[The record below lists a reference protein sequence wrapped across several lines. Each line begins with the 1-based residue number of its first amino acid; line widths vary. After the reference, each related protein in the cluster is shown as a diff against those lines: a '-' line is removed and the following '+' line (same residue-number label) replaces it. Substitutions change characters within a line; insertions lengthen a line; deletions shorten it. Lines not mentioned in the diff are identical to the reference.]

1 MESLVAHGMGMS
13 TDATADNHFAA
24 DRKSMHPL
32 SSHPLAFSTHT
43 HVDDQFMISKFI
55 SDRAG
60 MFVSI
65 ID

>member
-1 MESLVAHGMGMS
+1 MESLVADGMGMS
-13 TDATADNHFAA
+13 TDVSANDHFAA
-24 DRKSMHPL
+24 HRKSMHLL

-43 HVDDQFMISKFI
+43 HVDDLFMISKFI